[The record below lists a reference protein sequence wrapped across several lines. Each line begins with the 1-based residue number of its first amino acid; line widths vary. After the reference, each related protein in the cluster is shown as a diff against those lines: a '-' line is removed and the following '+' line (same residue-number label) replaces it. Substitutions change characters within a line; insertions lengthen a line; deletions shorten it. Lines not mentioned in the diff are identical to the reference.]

1 MGVLM
6 CGLSTGYF
14 FVVLSR
20 IYQSRLAKASCW
32 TQLWCG
38 LYTFFFP
45 SF

>member
-20 IYQSRLAKASCW
+20 IHQSQPVKDNAVSITEK
-32 TQLWCG
+32 
-38 LYTFFFP
+38 
-45 SF
+45 